1 MMLCDEGQRPGSR
14 AMGPGSRAMG
24 PGNRT
29 MGAGSSAVG
38 PGSRAM
44 GTGHGVR
51 QQGCGARPGARAGIS
66 CRWSVLR
73 WELGSVPQSSSREE
87 GSEGRAQETVQ

>member
-24 PGNRT
+24 PGNR
-29 MGAGSSAVG
+29 
-38 PGSRAM
+38 AM

-66 CRWSVLR
+66 CRRSVLR

-87 GSEGRAQETVQ
+87 GSEGRTQETVQ